1 MPCKP
6 TKIACIKKEK
16 AFVQQGF
23 SLIEIIIGIVVFA
36 FSLSIITSLI
46 LPTTEQSAAQVQ
58 QIRSAELGQSLMNE
72 IMGKS
77 YDENSDRVG
86 GVLRC
91 NEPSIAVNPC
101 SFTFGPDAG
110 ENSRNDYDDVDD
122 YHGLVVS
129 GSAIQNVQGQSLGRH
144 YQGFS
149 LSVDVI
155 YDGTFDGTPDS
166 EYNAKL
172 ITITVNSPAK
182 QAIRFS
188 SYKANF

>member
-1 MPCKP
+1 MPFNVRQTGFAKRDITLP
-6 TKIACIKKEK
+6 
-16 AFVQQGF
+16 QQGF

-46 LPTTEQSAAQVQ
+46 LPTSEQSAAQVQ
-58 QIRSAELGQSLMNE
+58 QIRAAELGQSLMNE

-91 NEPSIAVNPC
+91 NEPSVAVNPC

-110 ENSRNDYDDVDD
+110 ENSRNDFDDVDD

-129 GSAIQNVQGQSLGRH
+129 GNAIQNVQGQSLGRH

-155 YDGTFDGTPDS
+155 YDGTYDGTPDS

-172 ITITVNSPAK
+172 ITITVDSPAK
-182 QAIRFS
+182 QAIKFS